1 VARTQNCGTNLGGSH
16 ADIQSAA
23 VGDERM
29 TKTKSSDKKP
39 DNSPDGDARGGKARV
54 SPWKILAVLGP
65 GVITG
70 AADDDPSGI
79 STYSVAGAA
88 YGYATLW
95 IALLTFPLMSA
106 VQLMCARLG
115 MVTGRGLAAA
125 VRDNYPRWVLWGAC
139 SILVVANVI
148 NIGADLGGMA
158 EATQLVTGI
167 RPQVWIPLYALLIL
181 GMLIWTSYKVIAQ
194 IFKWMTLVLFAYVL
208 TSFFAHVDW
217 KQALVVTLVPHLE
230 WSRGFLA
237 VLVGILGTTISPY
250 LFFWQAAEEVE
261 EDEAKGKTT
270 VAQRKGATAKELRDA
285 RTDTVIGMFFSNFIM
300 YFIILTTG
308 ATLHA
313 HGQTSITTAKEA
325 AEALRPL
332 AGDGA
337 YLLFTL
343 GLIGT
348 GMLGVPVLVGSS
360 AYAVAEGA
368 NWRGSMSDRPKKA
381 RAFYGVMAVAMVLG
395 LALNYLGLNAVKM
408 LFWSAVI
415 NGLLAPPL
423 ILLVIL
429 LTSSHKVMGEHVN
442 SPVLVT
448 LGWATFVVMTAAAAG
463 MLITS

>member
-1 VARTQNCGTNLGGSH
+1 MRTKNNAPEVNLEKNKKQNFL
-16 ADIQSAA
+16 Q
-23 VGDERM
+23 
-29 TKTKSSDKKP
+29 KS
-39 DNSPDGDARGGKARV
+39 
-54 SPWKILAVLGP
+54 LATLGP
-65 GVITG
+65 GLITG

-95 IALLTFPLMSA
+95 IALLTFPLMAA

-115 MVTGRGLAAA
+115 LVTGRGLAAA
-125 VRDNYPRWVLWGAC
+125 VRIYYPRWVLWGAC
-139 SILVVANVI
+139 SILVVANVV

-158 EATQLVTGI
+158 EATQLITGI
-167 RPQVWIPLYALLIL
+167 PPFVWIPFYAIGILALLF
-181 GMLIWTSYKVIAQ
+181 WTSYKLIAR

-208 TSFFAHVDW
+208 ASFFAHVDW
-217 KQALVVTLVPHLE
+217 KHALAVTFVPHLE

-237 VLVGILGTTISPY
+237 VLVAILGTTISPY

-261 EDEAKGKTT
+261 EERASGRT
-270 VAQRKGATAKELRDA
+270 VAQRKGATGVALNSA
-285 RTDTVIGMFFSNFIM
+285 RADTVAGMFFSNLIM
-300 YFIILTTG
+300 YFIILTTA

-313 HGQTSITTAKEA
+313 HGQTNIATARQA

-332 AGDGA
+332 AGNGA

-348 GMLGVPVLVGSS
+348 GMLGVPVLVGSC

-368 NWRGSMSDRPKKA
+368 TWRGSMSDHPKRA
-381 RAFYGVMAVAMVLG
+381 RAFYGVMATAMALG
-395 LALNYLGLNAVKM
+395 LALNYMGLNAVKM

-429 LTSSHKVMGEHVN
+429 LTGNHKVMGKHVN
-442 SPVLVT
+442 PPLLRY
-448 LGWATFVVMTAAAAG
+448 LGWATFVVMVAAAVG
-463 MLITS
+463 MLLTS